1 MCGGRRA
8 VTVDSVNTPN
18 KLRARVSAL
27 DVYRQDVVLAL
38 LLTVGALIEGY
49 FEVRDR
55 PHPGATLL
63 ALAAVTVTVA
73 WRRRAPIYAT
83 AAALLLFGVAEQ
95 LMKTGE
101 VTMTLFA
108 MVLNFYSL
116 GARRA
121 GRRQELADGLLL
133 ALAVGVI
140 AVDPSVNGVLD
151 AITPTA
157 LFAVLPFAVGRALA
171 GRRALIAE
179 LREGARRLEAEREET
194 AREAVTEERTRIARE
209 LHDIVAHCVSVMVIQ
224 TGAARSVAR
233 NDRAAAREALGA
245 VESSGR
251 EALAEM
257 RRMVGVLRKGDVEL
271 ADTAPP
277 GLSQLAALATRARA
291 AGLPVEVHVEG
302 RPRDLPAGLDLA
314 AYRVIQEGLTNAI
327 KHAGG
332 ARARVVVLYAP
343 TVLELEVSD
352 DGVGPAPPAQ
362 ESGSG
367 HGLIGMRERLRL
379 YGGELHSGRRR
390 GGGFAVSARIPLER
404 ELIA

>member
-1 MCGGRRA
+1 M
-8 VTVDSVNTPN
+8 
-18 KLRARVSAL
+18 
-27 DVYRQDVVLAL
+27 
-38 LLTVGALIEGY
+38 
-49 FEVRDR
+49 
-55 PHPGATLL
+55 
-63 ALAAVTVTVA
+63 
-73 WRRRAPIYAT
+73 
-83 AAALLLFGVAEQ
+83 
-95 LMKTGE
+95 
-101 VTMTLFA
+101 
-108 MVLNFYSL
+108 
-116 GARRA
+116 
-121 GRRQELADGLLL
+121 
-133 ALAVGVI
+133 
-140 AVDPSVNGVLD
+140 
-151 AITPTA
+151 
-157 LFAVLPFAVGRALA
+157 
-171 GRRALIAE
+171 
-179 LREGARRLEAEREET
+179 
-194 AREAVTEERTRIARE
+194 TEERTRIARE

>member
-1 MCGGRRA
+1 MCGARRA
-8 VTVDSVNTPN
+8 VTVDSVNTTN

-27 DVYRQDVVLAL
+27 DVYRQDAALAI

-140 AVDPSVNGVLD
+140 AVDPSVNDVLD

-179 LREGARRLEAEREET
+179 LREGARRLEAEREEP
-194 AREAVTEERTRIARE
+194 R
-209 LHDIVAHCVSVMVIQ
+209 
-224 TGAARSVAR
+224 
-233 NDRAAAREALGA
+233 
-245 VESSGR
+245 
-251 EALAEM
+251 
-257 RRMVGVLRKGDVEL
+257 
-271 ADTAPP
+271 
-277 GLSQLAALATRARA
+277 
-291 AGLPVEVHVEG
+291 G
-302 RPRDLPAGLDLA
+302 RP
-314 AYRVIQEGLTNAI
+314 
-327 KHAGG
+327 
-332 ARARVVVLYAP
+332 
-343 TVLELEVSD
+343 
-352 DGVGPAPPAQ
+352 
-362 ESGSG
+362 
-367 HGLIGMRERLRL
+367 
-379 YGGELHSGRRR
+379 
-390 GGGFAVSARIPLER
+390 
-404 ELIA
+404 

>member
-1 MCGGRRA
+1 MK
-8 VTVDSVNTPN
+8 SFNE
-18 KLRARVSAL
+18 LRARVRAV
-27 DVYRQDVVLAL
+27 DVYKQDVALAVV
-38 LLTVGALIEGY
+38 LTVGALIEGY
-49 FEVRDR
+49 FAVRDH
-55 PHPGATLL
+55 PHPGLTLL
-63 ALAAVTVTVA
+63 ALVGVTVTVA
-73 WRRRAPIYAT
+73 WRRRAPARAT
-83 AAALLLFGVAEQ
+83 AAALLLFAVSEQ
-95 LMKTGE
+95 LMKNGE

-116 GARRA
+116 GARRP
-121 GRRQELADGLLL
+121 GHREELVDVLLL

-140 AVDPSVNGVLD
+140 AIDPSVNSVLD

-157 LFAVLPFAVGRALA
+157 LFAVLPLAVGRALA
-171 GRRALIAE
+171 SRRALIAE
-179 LREGARRLEAEREET
+179 LRERARRLEAEREET
-194 AREAVTEERTRIARE
+194 AQEAVTEERTRIARE

-257 RRMVGVLRKGDVEL
+257 RRMVGVLHKGDVEL

-302 RPRDLPAGLDLA
+302 QPRELPTGLDLA
-314 AYRVIQEGLTNAI
+314 AYRVIQEALTNAI

-332 ARARVVVLYAP
+332 ARARVVVQYAP
-343 TVLELEVSD
+343 SMLELEVSD
-352 DGVGPAPPAQ
+352 DGVGPAPLAQ

-379 YGGELHSGRRR
+379 YGGELRSGRRR
-390 GGGFAVSARIPLER
+390 GGGFAVSASIPLER
-404 ELIA
+404 EMVA